1 MATEKIQAT
10 VTAQFINDSC
20 KDLALTEK
28 QELAVNGGGTS
39 LFYKGSEFLVLV
51 VHTKQHKWGN
61 TEGKAFIV
69 IDNEGNLDFC
79 GSGRLKGGGGYVN
92 APKEQGTW
100 KQTQDK
106 AYWVCT
112 TEEEGLEWK
121 KFGVASAGLK
131 NWVSKSAPIGCVHI
145 QVDSVEY
152 LYGCQPV
159 PTSQKKPANNKA
171 VFTKD
176 VKAWTGTARFADAET
191 IQRFVDLHKE
201 LLPDDVI
208 PAEWLVCKG

>member
-10 VTAQFINDSC
+10 VTAQFVNDS

-51 VHTKQHKWGN
+51 VHTKQHKWGS

-79 GSGRLKGGGGYVN
+79 GCGRLKGGGGYVN

-131 NWVSKSAPIGCVHI
+131 NWVSKSAPIGCVHV

-176 VKAWTGTARFADAET
+176 VKAWNGTARFADAET
-191 IQRFVDLHKE
+191 IQRFVELHKE